1 LNVNAIPDF
10 TDFFREATDSFDPYP
25 WQEEIAKEG
34 LPEVLSVPTG
44 LGKTEGAVLA
54 WAYRRLRM
62 QDTSEPRH
70 LIYCLPMR
78 VLVQQTRDRLSGC
91 FGRLRARYGWEVGV
105 HVLMGGDID
114 DAWEQSPEK
123 PWVLIGTQDM
133 LLSRAL
139 NRGYG
144 MDRFK
149 WPVHFGLLNNDC
161 RWIVDEVQLMGPGL
175 WTTAQLDWMRKKRFT
190 PLFPCPTTWMSAT
203 LGLGFLV
210 TVDRK
215 QDGLDKAE
223 PYEMNWDIPPEASDA
238 LRKRLEELRDAKRPV
253 EFANPPQGK
262 KAALWPYW
270 LVGRIVQEH
279 RHGTLSLV
287 VCNTV
292 SKARAIFEAL
302 PQDSPKILLTSRF
315 RGQDRRDNETRLV
328 KFEAR
333 RKAAGGLAIQGD
345 AGLICVST
353 QVVEA
358 GMDISA
364 HRLWSEIAPWGSV
377 VQRLGRLNRDGQ
389 DQEAIAIFWS
399 NDKPAKKK
407 GDRIGPY
414 IGEEIATAQDLIE
427 ALASESKERSA
438 REALG
443 ALKTKGKAK
452 LEESLAPKPAPLPR
466 AIDVHGLFSTE
477 RDLFGGFTDISTFVR
492 DTDPDAD
499 VTVFWRMWP
508 GKFAPRDDELTGP
521 DFDPKEAVAVPCG
534 ALQPFL
540 KEGRFPICMWND
552 EDGRWERMNH
562 GDIRP
567 GMRLMLP
574 SATGGYASEKG
585 WTGKPAD
592 RLDGVPPPGR
602 GRALRDDVRT
612 EAGYWGDL
620 AGHLAD
626 ARREAERLCTALD
639 LDDELS
645 RGVIAADN
653 HHDIGKA
660 HPHWQQALP
669 TRDARPHELLA
680 KSPHAFAVEVEQRL
694 SQDVVRSMVGQIAR
708 LLGPAERLSDEIRKR
723 QRRLR
728 FRWAIERDPADQVL
742 EQIRQLF
749 HVKWAGRPSFRPGL
763 RHEAAS
769 ALALWHRYATSGRK
783 PFPALAVYLAAS
795 HHGKVRTVL
804 RSTSRT
810 GDDVF
815 GVPLSSEPL
824 EIEGER
830 WPIDFSIA
838 AGTRTATVAQKLV
851 ALLAIGNMNDAI
863 GLARARYA
871 MGNTPLANFHV
882 EFTVEDP
889 ARFAAGLLIPMSDEQ
904 RAHLIVQRWLRPS
917 REKGDLPYAYA

>member
-1 LNVNAIPDF
+1 MSL
-10 TDFFREATDSFDPYP
+10 
-25 WQEEIAKEG
+25 
-34 LPEVLSVPTG
+34 
-44 LGKTEGAVLA
+44 
-54 WAYRRLRM
+54 
-62 QDTSEPRH
+62 
-70 LIYCLPMR
+70 
-78 VLVQQTRDRLSGC
+78 
-91 FGRLRARYGWEVGV
+91 
-105 HVLMGGDID
+105 
-114 DAWEQSPEK
+114 
-123 PWVLIGTQDM
+123 
-133 LLSRAL
+133 
-139 NRGYG
+139 
-144 MDRFK
+144 
-149 WPVHFGLLNNDC
+149 
-161 RWIVDEVQLMGPGL
+161 IVDEVQLMGPGL

-203 LGLGFLV
+203 LGLGFLA

-215 QDGLDKAE
+215 RDGLDKAE

-238 LRKRLEELRDAKRPV
+238 LCKRLEELRDAKRPV
-253 EFANPPQGK
+253 EFASPQQEK
-262 KAALWPYW
+262 KVAFWPYW
-270 LVGRIVQEH
+270 LVERIVQEH

-292 SKARAIFEAL
+292 SKAHEIFKAL

-315 RGQDRRDNETRLV
+315 RGQDRRDNEACLV

-333 RKAAGGLAIQGD
+333 RRKSGGLAIHGD
-345 AGLICVST
+345 PGLICVST

-389 DQEAIAIFWS
+389 DQEAKAIFWS
-399 NDKPAKKK
+399 SDKLTKKK
-407 GDRIGPY
+407 GERIGPY
-414 IGEEIATAQDLIE
+414 IGEEIAAAQDLIE
-427 ALASESKERSA
+427 ALVPESKEKSA

-443 ALKTKGKAK
+443 VLKAKGKAK
-452 LEESLAPKPAPLPR
+452 LEESLAPKLAPLPR

-477 RDLFGGFTDISTFVR
+477 RDLFGGFTDISAFVR
-492 DTDPDAD
+492 GTDPDAD
-499 VTVFWRMWP
+499 VTVFWRTWP

-521 DFDPKEAVAVPCG
+521 DFDPKEAVAVPYG

-540 KEGRFPICMWND
+540 REGRFPISMWND

-574 SATGGYASEKG
+574 SAAGGYAIVRG
-585 WTGKPAD
+585 WTGNSAD
-592 RLDGVPPPGR
+592 KLDGLPPPGR

-620 AGHLAD
+620 AGHLTD
-626 ARREAERLCTALD
+626 ARREAQRLCRALG

-669 TRDARPHELLA
+669 TRDAGPHELLA
-680 KSPHAFAVEVEQRL
+680 KSPHAFGVEVEQRL
-694 SQDVVRSMVGQIAR
+694 SQEVVKSMVGQIAR
-708 LLGPAERLSDEIRKR
+708 LLGPAERLSDEIRER
-723 QRRLR
+723 QSRLR
-728 FRWAIERDPADQVL
+728 LRWAVERDPADEIL
-742 EQIRQLF
+742 EQIRQLL
-749 HVKWAGRPSFRPGL
+749 HVNWVGRISFRPGL

-769 ALALWHRYATSGRK
+769 ALALWHRYARSGRK

-815 GVPLSSEPL
+815 GVPLSSKPL
-824 EIEGER
+824 EIEGEY

-838 AGTRTATVAQKLV
+838 ADG
-851 ALLAIGNMNDAI
+851 
-863 GLARARYA
+863 
-871 MGNTPLANFHV
+871 
-882 EFTVEDP
+882 
-889 ARFAAGLLIPMSDEQ
+889 AAGRWDGDTFVMTGPGWTEIVGDLLGPHEARSDSDGGSEIANNPGAVPAHEPRNLGPFKLAYLEALVRIADWRASAHPSRAKVPGAEVSDE
-904 RAHLIVQRWLRPS
+904 
-917 REKGDLPYAYA
+917 